1 MADRVIARY
10 RARDG
15 TDHRV
20 LVQRAPDGRWHV
32 LDRADGR
39 TRVVEVLTGHDDR
52 AAQAEALAR
61 DYAAEQHAYSQGR
74 RPHDPLPQPRMQAG
88 EEQSCA
94 A

>member
-1 MADRVIARY
+1 MPDRAIAGY

-15 TDHRV
+15 TDHLV
-20 LVQRAPDGRWHV
+20 LVERAPDGRWQV
-32 LDRADGR
+32 LDRADGD
-39 TRVVEVLTGHDDR
+39 TRVAEILTGPDDGR
-52 AAQAEALAR
+52 AQAEALAR

-74 RPHDPLPQPRMQAG
+74 RPHDPLPRSRMQAG